1 MERKF
6 NNGVW
11 PVMLTPFTDDNEVD
25 YEALEKLVNWYIE
38 NGVAGLFADCQ
49 SSEMFYLSLEER
61 VKIASFVKEK
71 AAGRVP
77 VVASGHISH
86 SLEDQAEEL
95 NAIARTGVDAVILIT
110 NLLAAEDEDDSIWLE
125 NLKKLLE
132 KLPDD
137 LALGFYECPY
147 PYKRI
152 ISPELLKWC
161 ADTGRFYF
169 IKDTSCSIDN
179 MKKKLEQI
187 KGSKLKLFNANS
199 STLLETLELGASG
212 FSGVMANFHADLYV
226 WLCRNYRN
234 EPDRSVFR
242 EALRESRNPVCYN
255 GDIFTA
261 ADMEEFSAQFPQVE
275 DVMIGRGLAADPGLV
290 TYLVS
295 GKRPQK
301 EEIRRFHDMILEGYS
316 QILSGDRNILFRMKE
331 LWSYMASLF
340 ENSEK
345 TGKKIKKAERLSTYK
360 NAVDEMFRSCDLQHK
375 K

>member
-25 YEALEKLVNWYIE
+25 YGSLEKLVNWYIE

-212 FSGVMANFHADLYV
+212 FSGVMANFHADLYI

-234 EPDRSVFR
+234 EPDKART
-242 EALRESRNPVCYN
+242 L
-255 GDIFTA
+255 
-261 ADMEEFSAQFPQVE
+261 ADF
-275 DVMIGRGLAADPGLV
+275 L
-290 TYLVS
+290 T
-295 GKRPQK
+295 
-301 EEIRRFHDMILEGYS
+301 
-316 QILSGDRNILFRMKE
+316 
-331 LWSYMASLF
+331 MASLIERQVYPVNAKYAQQKMGNF
-340 ENSEK
+340 GSIHTRTKDASLLDPTGKLEVDQLMRLTDYMREK
-345 TGKKIKKAERLSTYK
+345 TGVKI
-360 NAVDEMFRSCDLQHK
+360 
-375 K
+375 